1 MRSLYICQILLKVWS
16 DKEDLYQDMKNLTLN
31 VSQLCKS
38 PIAISCRIVQL
49 PSPLFL
55 NHNLKF
61 SDPIK
66 VKILSLFYFL
76 FSDELMPQGLT
87 LYSKSATLG
96 IFIKR

>member
-1 MRSLYICQILLKVWS
+1 MLASSV
-16 DKEDLYQDMKNLTLN
+16 
-31 VSQLCKS
+31 CKS
-38 PIAISCRIVQL
+38 PIAISCRIVPL

-55 NHNLKF
+55 KRNLKF

-87 LYSKSATLG
+87 LYSKSAPPG